1 MDGRQFAGGIGVT
14 TVIAV
19 LSAAAIGT
27 LLSGFAVTTFTGA
40 TNALGFNASTLV
52 SDTSDLYQRVVTGG
66 DDADGAEAGLLQ
78 LAVTRR
84 VPEDGPAPAPRRAV
98 CLSER
103 VSPQSANLNL
113 AFSGDGSGSAT
124 VEGQLHGEPLRNVS
138 YPMLVLSALEE
149 CGDQLKRASHLAH
162 HPLDLAAGA
171 GGSRVRE
178 VARAR
183 FSAAVLDELPRTVWL
198 LADGRPVSGACC
210 PVRLV

>member
-52 SDTSDLYQRVVTGG
+52 SDTSELYQRVTGA
-66 DDADGAEAGLLQ
+66 DDDESGGLLQ
-78 LAVTRR
+78 AAVTRR
-84 VPEDGPAPAPRRAV
+84 VPESGARLPRRAV

-113 AFSGDGSGSAT
+113 AFSGDGAGATT
-124 VEGQLHGEPLRNVS
+124 VEGQLHGAPLRNVS
-138 YPMLVLSALEE
+138 YPMLVLSALEG
-149 CGDQLKRASHLAH
+149 CGGVLKRSSHLAH
-162 HPLDLAAGA
+162 HPLDLPSAGT
-171 GGSRVRE
+171 GLVRE
-178 VARAR
+178 IPRER
-183 FSAAVLDELPRTVWL
+183 FNGAVLDQRPRTVWL
-198 LADGRPVSGACC
+198 LSDGRPVPDACC
-210 PVRLV
+210 AVRLV